1 MVNPR
6 TLDKFEAFLEQEAE
20 KNESF
25 VDFFMERLDS
35 SFFVTD
41 RRHIFQDV
49 GFSGR
54 PCGKAR

>member
-1 MVNPR
+1 MNPR

-41 RRHIFQDV
+41 RRHTFQDI
-49 GFSGR
+49 GFSGV
-54 PCGKAR
+54 GKPGDL

>member
-25 VDFFMERLDS
+25 VDFFMERLHN

-41 RRHIFQDV
+41 RRHTFQDI